1 MLGSRK
7 GSLKKTINARQS
19 ENFLEFCKIP
29 SSNRLKV
36 FHLHFELPSDKENKN
51 GFADEGFWFLEN
63 RVD

>member
-29 SSNRLKV
+29 FSNRLKV
-36 FHLHFELPSDKENKN
+36 FHLHLELPSDKENKN
-51 GFADEGFWFLEN
+51 GIADEGFWFLGN